1 MAILGSLISGGL
13 NLIGAGIA
21 ARRNRVAQGQLD
33 EIQGPN
39 TGLLDQFEQ
48 KYGTT
53 FDPSTA
59 QATAGANLYADALG
73 INGAGGNARATG
85 AFQAGPGYGFA
96 MDQGLQALQRS
107 AAAGGMLASGNT
119 LTAATQY
126 GQGLANQEYGNWL
139 GRLSPYVGEQRTGL
153 ENQAALGS
161 LITTGRLENNNARAE
176 GIQSGINGR
185 QTAIGGMLSNAGSAL
200 GQAVGYGAYGA
211 TPGQGGFFQNLR
223 TRFSGTA

>member
-1 MAILGSLISGGL
+1 MAGILGALISGGM

-21 ARRNRVAQGQLD
+21 ARRNNLAQGQLD
-33 EIQGPN
+33 GIQSQN
-39 TGLLDQFEQ
+39 TGLIDQFEN

-53 FDPSTA
+53 FDASTA
-59 QATAGANLYADALG
+59 QAGRGADLYADALG

-96 MDQGLQALQRS
+96 MDQGLQALNRS

-119 LTAATQY
+119 LAAATQY
-126 GQGLANQEYGNWL
+126 GQGLANQEYNGWL
-139 GRLSPYVGEQRTGL
+139 GRLAPYVGEQRTGQ
-153 ENQAALGS
+153 ENRAALGS

-185 QTAIGGMLSNAGSAL
+185 TGAIGTAL
-200 GQAVGYGAYGA
+200 GNASSAFGNAAGYWAYG
-211 TPGQGGFFQNLR
+211 R
-223 TRFSGTA
+223 K